1 MKTIDS
7 LLNQLQEIADH
18 PGEAVRLLRKESG
31 KKLVGFAPYYAP
43 EEIAYAAGMMPVGVW
58 GGKVN
63 YSAASHYLPGFACP
77 LMKSLLEL
85 AIKGAYDGL
94 AAMIFPGQCENNKLT
109 GQNFKVARRNIPFIP
124 LIHPQNRKSEEGVEY
139 LTREYGRIAAQLE
152 AIAGA
157 KITIGALN
165 QSIDVYNDYRR
176 TMRRFCELAP
186 RYGSTI
192 RPRIRHSVIKSAYF
206 MDKATHTELVG
217 KLNALLEV
225 RPEEPT
231 VGKRVVITGILSEP
245 VELMELF
252 EELQIQ
258 VVADDLAQG
267 SRHFRVDV
275 PDGRDP
281 LERLARMWAL
291 LEGCS
296 LVFDPE
302 KRRGQILKALVQR
315 HQADGVVV
323 LMTQFCDPEE
333 LDYPIYKKE
342 LEAEGI
348 PLLFLEVEPH
358 MQMEQAR
365 TRLESFAEMLQ
376 RRQ

>member
-7 LLNQLQEIADH
+7 LLNQLQKIADH
-18 PGEAVRLLRKESG
+18 PGEAVHRLKKESG
-31 KKLVGFAPYYAP
+31 KKLVGIAPYYAP
-43 EEIAYAAGMMPVGVW
+43 EEIVYAAGMLPIGVW

-85 AIKGAYDGL
+85 AIKGAYDDL
-94 AAMIFPGQCENNKLT
+94 SAMVFPGQCENNKLT
-109 GQNFKVARRNIPFIP
+109 GQNFKLARQNIPFIP
-124 LIHPQNRKSEEGVEY
+124 LIHPQNRKSEEGMEY
-139 LTREYGRIAAQLE
+139 LKREYERIAVQLE
-152 AIAGA
+152 AIGGCR
-157 KITIGALN
+157 ISSDALN
-165 QSIDVYNDYRR
+165 HSIGIYNEYRR

-206 MDKATHTELVG
+206 MDKAMHTVLVSE
-217 KLNALLEV
+217 LNALLESG
-225 RPEEPT
+225 PEESA

-245 VELMELF
+245 VELMDLF
-252 EELQIQ
+252 EKLRIQ

-275 PDGRDP
+275 PDGHDP

-302 KRRGQILKALVQR
+302 KRRGQMLKALVHR
-315 HQADGVVV
+315 HRADGVVV
-323 LMTQFCDPEE
+323 FMTQFCDPEE
-333 LDYPIYKKE
+333 LDYPIYRKE
-342 LEAEGI
+342 LEAEAI

-365 TRLESFAEMLQ
+365 TRLESFAEMLHH
-376 RRQ
+376 RR